1 MRAVT
6 HQPSFHSCPLAVLA
20 AALAAGVG
28 CARYS
33 PVPQSWFIAAG
44 AAATLTACVLSVR
57 WPEHLR
63 AATWCVVAAVWCLGA
78 ALWAAENG
86 RVTPRRVA
94 RMIEDGRVEA
104 DAPVELTGVLERA
117 PEPAPDGMFLAL
129 RVEALT
135 HKATES
141 VATGSVELFAPMRDA
156 AAGAAYEALELRR
169 GARMRV
175 LTALAR
181 GERYRNPGG
190 ISLTEQLAR
199 RGVDATGAIK
209 SPLLIERLDDER
221 VFVPLVWLE
230 RWRAWMHLHLSQL
243 FTRDTAGV
251 LQAALLGNRHGL
263 SRAAAERFRA
273 GGTFHVLVISG
284 LHISFIGGL
293 ALWLMRRV
301 TRRRAWQFACACTL
315 LWAYALAVGAGASVV
330 RAAFMFTLVAFAP
343 MLGRRASSLNALG
356 AAALLLL
363 VWRPDDLF
371 DPSFQ
376 LTFLSVFAIVVL
388 AWPLLANLHAVGA
401 WRPTRVTPYPPRCP
415 RPWRALGETLYWSEQ
430 AWRQETTQT
439 LYSYRLFKTPAAH
452 RLERFRLQRPLRYA
466 AGAIVVSL
474 GVQLVMLPL
483 LVLYFHRVSLA
494 SLVLNVA
501 VSVLMAA
508 LSFAALGAILL
519 CFINAAL
526 AQPLVW
532 LAERLNWLM
541 THSVDPF
548 AHVGAASLR
557 LPEYAGTPSLI
568 YAVYFVPLVV
578 LLVALAHWR
587 PLARDAGN
595 DMLTEGVT
603 HRRVAAAGVSFVM
616 LSLVILLHP
625 FSAARADA
633 GRLRVDFLDVG
644 QGDAV
649 LVTFPDGTTL
659 LIDGGGRTT
668 FRANAD
674 DEEREAGSEAFAP
687 DRRGIGESVVSEYLW
702 WRGLDHI
709 DYLLATHAHADHM
722 DGLNDVLRNFA
733 VRAVFV
739 ARTPAAN
746 EEYAHLVATAREQAV
761 PLRLLARGDAL
772 RFGAA
777 TAEVLWPPRADD
789 SGSSSSD
796 DADASGSR
804 RASGNDDSLVLRLR
818 YGARSFLLTGDL
830 EADGEAALV
839 GARDDLRCA
848 LVKVGHHGSRTSS
861 TTAFVDATRPALAI
875 VSVGLDS
882 PFGHPAP
889 EVVARWQGAGA
900 QMLQTGRRGTITV
913 TTDGQDLRV
922 QTFVPE

>member
-6 HQPSFHSCPLAVLA
+6 HQPSFHSCPLAALA
-20 AALAAGVG
+20 AALAVG
-28 CARYS
+28 IACSRYV
-33 PVPQSWFIAAG
+33 PVPLTWFIALG
-44 AAATLTACVLSVR
+44 AVATLAACVLVAC
-57 WPEHLR
+57 WPKRLR
-63 AATWCVVAAVWCLGA
+63 AATWCVIAAVWCLGV
-78 ALWAAENG
+78 ALWAAEGG
-86 RVTPRRVA
+86 RVTPQRVA
-94 RMIEDGRVEA
+94 RMIEDGRIEA
-104 DAPVELTGVLERA
+104 GAPVELTGVLERA
-117 PEPAPDGMFLAL
+117 PEPAPDGMFLVL

-141 VATGSVELFAPMRDA
+141 VATGSVELFAPVRDA
-156 AAGAAYEALELRR
+156 AAGAAYEKLELRR
-169 GARMRV
+169 GARVRV

-190 ISLTEQLAR
+190 SSLKELLGR

-209 SPLLIERLDDER
+209 SPLLIERLDDEQ

-230 RWRAWMHLHLSQL
+230 AWRAWMHMRLSQL
-243 FTRDTAGV
+243 FTRETAGV

-293 ALWLMRRV
+293 ALVLTRRV
-301 TRRRAWQFACACTL
+301 TRRRAWQFACACAL

-330 RAAFMFTLVAFAP
+330 RAAFMFTLVALAP
-343 MLGRRASSLNALG
+343 VLGRRASSLNALG

-363 VWRPDDLF
+363 VWQPDDLF

-376 LTFLSVFAIVVL
+376 LTFLSVFAIVAL
-388 AWPLLANLHAVGA
+388 AWPLLANLRAVGA
-401 WRPTRVTPYPPRCP
+401 WRLTRATPYPPRCP
-415 RPWRALGETLYWSEQ
+415 RPWRALGETLFWGER
-430 AWRQETTQT
+430 AWRHETAQT

-452 RLERFRLQRPLRYA
+452 RLERLKLQRPLRYII
-466 AGAIVVSL
+466 GAIVVSL
-474 GVQLVMLPL
+474 AVQLVMLPL

-494 SLVLNVA
+494 SLVLNVVVGA
-501 VSVLMAA
+501 LMASLA
-508 LSFAALGAILL
+508 LAALGAILL
-519 CFINAAL
+519 SVIHQPL

-532 LAERLNWLM
+532 LAERLNWWM

-548 AHVGAASLR
+548 ARVGVASLR

-568 YAVYFVPLVV
+568 YALYFAPLVV

-587 PLARDAGN
+587 PLAHDAG
-595 DMLTEGVT
+595 DDAITEGVEY
-603 HRRVAAAGVSFVM
+603 RRVLLAGVSFVT
-616 LSLVILLHP
+616 LSLFILLHP
-625 FSAARADA
+625 FSAVRADA

-649 LVTFPDGTTL
+649 LVTFPDDTTL

-674 DEEREAGSEAFAP
+674 DKADDAMGEAFAP
-687 DRRGIGESVVSEYLW
+687 DTRGVGESVVCEYLW
-702 WRGLDHI
+702 WRGLDHV

-739 ARTPAAN
+739 ARAPAAN
-746 EEYAHLVATAREQAV
+746 EEYARLAVTAREQAV

-777 TAEVLWPPRADD
+777 TADVLWPPRADD
-789 SGSSSSD
+789 AGSSGGG
-796 DADASGSR
+796 DAGSR

-839 GARDDLRCA
+839 DAREDLHCA
-848 LVKVGHHGSRTSS
+848 LVKVAHHGSRTSS
-861 TTAFVDATRPALAI
+861 TTAFVDATRPALAV

-889 EVVARWQGAGA
+889 EVVARWQAAGA
-900 QMLQTGRRGTITV
+900 QVLQTGRRGTGTV

-922 QTFVPE
+922 QTFAPE